1 MNKGIKLKRKAGGYA
16 KLPLPEPGQ
25 FESLYVF
32 SMEHCGAL
40 QFWQL
45 LERLMAAAGRPV
57 CAVHEGLGEGG
68 LRQNGGG
75 FGIFFEVDPALKE
88 IVVGESHKLLF
99 LRDPRTLLV
108 AAALHAGHFPVP
120 AAMTPGLAP
129 AEQAARAAKSGSS
142 PFAKFLQS
150 PAAERV
156 AQRYRDYAEV
166 WRRERNVTLLRY
178 EYAVSGWHAIA
189 AEIAATLKLAIDPL
203 RVASIA
209 ADAPPLGDRLPG
221 RGSPPAGSP
230 FWMEIAQL
238 EARLADVLAAF
249 GYTPRLELDH
259 RPGPTPVRSNDNAPE
274 GTRILPPLSAI
285 YERDPVLWARL
296 KPNSSTQ
303 MEVLGRRVILNVDAM
318 GCRPVIGQPAEG
330 EKTLAAYGCSF
341 TYGHPVA
348 AEETFC
354 SLLQGMFPAWRVEN
368 HGVPGYGTAQ
378 NLIQLERET
387 RWNKAGLVTFCW
399 IEHHLRRNVAD
410 FSWIERLSWSALSEG
425 PGRRV
430 PRATLDQNGALQM
443 QSVRLPRPDFSGIDF
458 SDFAPD
464 NYYLDLVC
472 FRLFERANAIVI
484 GCGGHFFI
492 TTLQGQLSTGLRKQ
506 LADHGIPVVDAS
518 LSGDEYTCLPYDSH
532 PNALANRI
540 YAERIREYL
549 LSYTGGQPA
558 RD

>member
-1 MNKGIKLKRKAGGYA
+1 
-16 KLPLPEPGQ
+16 
-25 FESLYVF
+25 
-32 SMEHCGAL
+32 
-40 QFWQL
+40 
-45 LERLMAAAGRPV
+45 
-57 CAVHEGLGEGG
+57 
-68 LRQNGGG
+68 
-75 FGIFFEVDPALKE
+75 
-88 IVVGESHKLLF
+88 
-99 LRDPRTLLV
+99 
-108 AAALHAGHFPVP
+108 
-120 AAMTPGLAP
+120 
-129 AEQAARAAKSGSS
+129 
-142 PFAKFLQS
+142 
-150 PAAERV
+150 
-156 AQRYRDYAEV
+156 
-166 WRRERNVTLLRY
+166 
-178 EYAVSGWHAIA
+178 
-189 AEIAATLKLAIDPL
+189 
-203 RVASIA
+203 
-209 ADAPPLGDRLPG
+209 
-221 RGSPPAGSP
+221 
-230 FWMEIAQL
+230 
-238 EARLADVLAAF
+238 
-249 GYTPRLELDH
+249 
-259 RPGPTPVRSNDNAPE
+259 
-274 GTRILPPLSAI
+274 
-285 YERDPVLWARL
+285 
-296 KPNSSTQ
+296 
-303 MEVLGRRVILNVDAM
+303 
-318 GCRPVIGQPAEG
+318 
-330 EKTLAAYGCSF
+330 
-341 TYGHPVA
+341 
-348 AEETFC
+348 
-354 SLLQGMFPAWRVEN
+354 MFPAWRVEN